1 MEEVIYSEIHRVDR
15 GSFATAGDAS
25 RAMKNTLKR
34 MGIDP
39 AVIRDVAIASYEL
52 ELNLVIHSNGGMLTL
67 EIFRDKLR
75 LTSADSGPGI
85 PDISLALQEG
95 YSTASQE
102 VRNMGFGAGM
112 GLPNIKRHSHEFKID
127 SAPGSGTTIV
137 LLYHLAP
144 NNGGGK

>member
-1 MEEVIYSEIHRVDR
+1 MENIIYSEIHRVDK

-52 ELNLVIHSNGGMLTL
+52 ELNLVIHSNGGCMMLDVY
-67 EIFRDKLR
+67 RDKLR
-75 LTSADSGPGI
+75 LKSADNGPGI
-85 PDISLALQEG
+85 PDVSLALQEG

-102 VRNMGFGAGM
+102 IRNMGFGAGM
-112 GLPNIKRHSHEFKID
+112 GLPNIRRHSHEFEIE
-127 SAPGSGTTIV
+127 SALGVGTTITS
-137 LLYHLAP
+137 LYHIDQ
-144 NNGGGK
+144 NDGGK